1 MRPALKLEWASRTL
15 HAGLLRVASLLVPG
29 RLREEWRREWR
40 GELWHVRQA
49 CARMGEASWQG
60 EREVAAF
67 CMGAFQ
73 DALCL
78 RRAGRQRRL
87 PVAAMDGTAK
97 QCLLALLAI
106 LAASYAIAL
115 LLPGVRAERSVWP
128 RRVNPNLVL
137 IQKEGS
143 NEDSSPTI
151 SPAKFRL
158 WEGRRQK
165 YFNGFAFYRVTR
177 EIVEP
182 AVLSSW
188 PQGLAGLGAG
198 SGAAS
203 VSAFGPATGP
213 AWGVARASSNLFA
226 LLGLPVEFV
235 EPGAVTESMAGGAMP
250 AVILGEAVWKRE
262 FGADPHVAGD
272 VLRLGAQ
279 TVRIAGV
286 VPDGSLALPGKVD
299 VWLLEPDADKD
310 SRSAGYVVAHLSAAG
325 AAEMW
330 TSHVHISANEPDDSE
345 DDLLGVSL
353 EEWKPAPG
361 SLYLFALFL
370 ALLSLPAITSV
381 SLGEYSGTPQRTSL
395 VRRLYRWSFL
405 STKIALLLPII
416 YFVSI
421 DMAYGCT
428 TLIRERAVYI
438 QLVSCFAMCLFGLRW
453 VLKDQRQRCPVCM
466 QCVTHPAQ
474 VGQASRTFLDWN
486 GTEMMCMGGHTL
498 LHVPSLP
505 TSWFGTQRWMYLDT
519 SWGFLFAGSTRPIP

>member
-1 MRPALKLEWASRTL
+1 MRPAWKLEWAICVL
-15 HAGLLRVASLLVPG
+15 HAGLLRAASLLVPG
-29 RLREEWRREWR
+29 RLRAEWRREWR
-40 GELWHVRQA
+40 GELWYVRQA
-49 CARMGEASWQG
+49 CARIGGVSWQG

-73 DALCL
+73 DAFCL

-87 PVAAMDGTAK
+87 PFAAMDGTAK
-97 QCLLALLAI
+97 QCLLTLLAI
-106 LAASYAIAL
+106 LAAGYAIAL

-137 IQKEGS
+137 IENEGS
-143 NEDSSPTI
+143 NYDFGPTI
-151 SPAKFRL
+151 SPVKFRS

-177 EIVEP
+177 ETVKPELLP
-182 AVLSSW
+182 GWSPDW
-188 PQGLAGLGAG
+188 AG
-198 SGAAS
+198 SRVAS
-203 VSAFGPATGP
+203 GPGSGP
-213 AWGVARASSNLFA
+213 AWGVARASSNLFT
-226 LLGLPVEFV
+226 LVGLPVQFV
-235 EPGAVTESMAGGAMP
+235 EPGVIEESMAAGATP

-262 FGADPHVAGD
+262 FGADPHVAGI
-272 VLRLGAQ
+272 VLRLGAR

-286 VPDGSLALPGKVD
+286 VPDGSLGLPGKVD
-299 VWLLEPDADKD
+299 AWLLEPNADRDAGG
-310 SRSAGYVVAHLSAAG
+310 AGYVVAHLTAEG

-330 TSHVHISANEPDDSE
+330 ASRVHISANEPDDSE

-353 EEWKPAPG
+353 EEWKPTPG
-361 SLYLFALFL
+361 TIYLFALFL

-381 SLGEYSGTPQRTSL
+381 SLGEYSVNPQKTSWA
-395 VRRLYRWSFL
+395 RRVYRWSFL
-405 STKIALLLPII
+405 GAKIALLLPII

-428 TLIRERAVYI
+428 TLSRGRAVYI
-438 QLVSCFAMCLFGLRW
+438 QLISCFAMCLFGLRW

-505 TSWFGTQRWMYLDT
+505 TSWFGSQRWLYLDT
-519 SWGFLFAGSTRPIP
+519 SWGFLFVGSTRPVP